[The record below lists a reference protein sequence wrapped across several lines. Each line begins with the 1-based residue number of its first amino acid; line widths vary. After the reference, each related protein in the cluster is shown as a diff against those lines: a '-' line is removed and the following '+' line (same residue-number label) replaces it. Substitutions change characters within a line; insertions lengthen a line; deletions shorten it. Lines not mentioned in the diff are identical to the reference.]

1 MKVKFVAILTL
12 VALSCQKEKV
22 PEQKTV
28 NSTTTSEL
36 SLTTTQLLAD
46 PNFVKFYKIS
56 LPIFNALR
64 QGRNDLFELYNDTLV
79 YPKECKTLAHK
90 LGFIDSAA
98 LAKYFQQLNMLAP
111 KIAKAHP
118 TMTLKQCQDAI
129 TQLNT
134 SNLVAP
140 NPCQDAVVG
149 QFIMNVAECGALG
162 LIPVIG
168 EALAG
173 TCMVGALITYNAG
186 MQSCASGN
194 E

>member
-1 MKVKFVAILTL
+1 M
-12 VALSCQKEKV
+12 
-22 PEQKTV
+22 P
-28 NSTTTSEL
+28 
-36 SLTTTQLLAD
+36 
-46 PNFVKFYKIS
+46 
-56 LPIFNALR
+56 
-64 QGRNDLFELYNDTLV
+64 
-79 YPKECKTLAHK
+79 
-90 LGFIDSAA
+90 
-98 LAKYFQQLNMLAP
+98 AP

-140 NPCQDAVVG
+140 NPCQDAVVE